1 MSNKPTPATQRE
13 ILTGQTEPVYNRA
26 NDIQIESGV
35 PRELNIGL
43 KDLDYAIK
51 YYLDNVI
58 RPTINDNGTERP
70 VPIYY
75 GSPEK
80 WKNFQADGYI
90 RDREDKI
97 LAPIIAYKR
106 TAVAKNRMLGSK
118 VDGNHPQVYYTQQVK
133 YTQQNRYDQFSK
145 LTNQKPIKT
154 YVNTVMADYVDLTYE
169 VIIWTDFVEHM
180 NSIVESIL
188 YSEGSFWGEKER
200 FKFRTKIDS
209 FANTT
214 DLLVDNERIVRTNF
228 TLTLFGYIVPDVKV
242 KQLSEKLSEVT
253 YSPREIVADTIVADP
268 STYIPGA
275 SKGAIRIFSNN
286 AVFEM
291 GLTRPNVSPQ
301 DFYIEVNGQQVP
313 SVAISSI
320 EQTPNNTITIGFN
333 VEELGYTLIPSD
345 NITVTGKYIS

>member
-1 MSNKPTPATQRE
+1 MSDKPTPATQRE
-13 ILTGQTEPVYNRA
+13 ILTGQTNPVYNRA

-51 YYLDNVI
+51 YYFENVI
-58 RPTINDNGTERP
+58 QPTINDNGTVRS

-106 TAVAKNRMLGSK
+106 SAVAKNRMLGNK
-118 VDGNHPQVYYTQQVK
+118 VDANHPQIYYTQQVK

-154 YVNTVMADYVDLTYE
+154 FVNSVMADYVDLTYE
-169 VIIWTDFVEHM
+169 VIVWTDYVEHM
-180 NSIVESIL
+180 NEIVESIL
-188 YSEGSFWGEKER
+188 YSEGSFWGEEER

-209 FANTT
+209 FTNTT
-214 DLLVDNERIVRTNF
+214 DLLQDNERIVRTNF
-228 TLTLFGYIVPDVKV
+228 TLTLFGYIVPDVRV
-242 KQLSEKLSEVT
+242 KQLSDKLSEVT
-253 YSPREIVADTIVADP
+253 YSPREVIVDTIVP
-268 STYIPGA
+268 NISTTGA
-275 SKGAIRIFSNN
+275 TKTAINSTSQTAI
-286 AVFEM
+286 FEM
-291 GLTRPNVSPQ
+291 MLSNPNVSPQ
-301 DFYIEVNGQQVP
+301 DFYVEINGQQVMG
-313 SVAISSI
+313 SAIESI
-320 EQTPNNTITIGFN
+320 VQTPNNTVTIGFN
-333 VEELGYTLIPSD
+333 IEQLGYTIIPSD
-345 NITVTGKYIS
+345 NITVTGKYIN

>member
-13 ILTGQTEPVYNRA
+13 ILTGQSQPPFNRA

-43 KDLDYAIK
+43 NDLDYAIK

-58 RPTINDNGTERP
+58 RPSYNDNGTERP
-70 VPIYY
+70 VPVYY

-80 WKNFQADGYI
+80 WKNFQADGYL

-106 TAVAKNRMLGSK
+106 SSVTKNRMLGNK

-133 YTQQNRYDQFSK
+133 YSQQNRYDQFSR

-169 VIIWTDFVEHM
+169 VIIWTDYVEHM

-188 YSEGSFWGEKER
+188 YSEGSFWGEENR

-209 FANTT
+209 FTNTT

-253 YSPREIVADTIVADP
+253 YSPREIVVDTITDGVGAVGDP
-268 STYIPGA
+268 TKTAIGVSTQSA
-275 SKGAIRIFSNN
+275 T
-286 AVFEM
+286 FEM
-291 GLTRPNVSPQ
+291 MLTRASVSPQ
-301 DFYIEVNGQQVP
+301 DFYIEVNGQQV
-313 SVAISSI
+313 SSAAIASI
-320 EQTPNNTITIGFN
+320 EQTPNNTVTIGFN
-333 VEELGYTLIPSD
+333 IEELGYTLIPSD